1 MVQHSTYFQPLF
13 SISYRKKKIKI
24 KLWKDRIV
32 SHFICSYKNIV
43 ALVVA
48 SLNFKP
54 AGFFDKG
61 GFEKAGCVLNRRLGS
76 DKWLRFSARVGK
88 SSLSNFQTLAWSL
101 KIEILA
107 IYHWMGGQI
116 LSEIIT
122 KKICI
127 SLIFQYMM
135 LHIFLDFGHPTSK
148 IARKRNTQ
156 DVDYNSMQ
164 FSKPVFEKVTTFTT
178 RGVVVSKGH
187 IL

>member
-1 MVQHSTYFQPLF
+1 
-13 SISYRKKKIKI
+13 
-24 KLWKDRIV
+24 
-32 SHFICSYKNIV
+32 
-43 ALVVA
+43 
-48 SLNFKP
+48 
-54 AGFFDKG
+54 
-61 GFEKAGCVLNRRLGS
+61 
-76 DKWLRFSARVGK
+76 
-88 SSLSNFQTLAWSL
+88 
-101 KIEILA
+101 
-107 IYHWMGGQI
+107 MGGQI

-127 SLIFQYMM
+127 SLIFQYMNMM
-135 LHIFLDFGHPTSK
+135 LHILLDFGHPTSK